1 MSFYFTPNQISGFK
15 ANANSMT
22 LNNPSGLI
30 FTRVDSGQ
38 NSYEI
43 FLSPGKDN
51 VIDNV
56 NNLNPIVLES
66 RGADRYSIA
75 QANFSLDNWLE
86 TEGRSISTSQIAI
99 NYDTVNTIFDPGDYT
114 LIIRKKGTSEIIEA
128 KTYES
133 SANTLLATF
142 ENGVEIQLSSLNTV
156 IQLSSDALSK
166 SWASDLKYS
175 DANYFTATNAL
186 SSNDPSSYPKIELS
200 QPITDTKGRIKV
212 AYQFTKDDPLF
223 GINGIN
229 PIIKT
234 VEKNR
239 AIPKASDEILRS
251 AIIPSYD
258 DVFKKTKDRSKAGSF
273 PWYAAVI
280 NDPTSAAENQQSASY
295 FYLNGSL
302 RKGLVDQSDQY
313 DLNLVNGTN
322 NNLDPYGRFPDTVGV
337 PGAKFSDF
345 QFAVTLWVPESS
357 VFRPKGGGFD
367 PNNPSYTDFQKPS
380 NTQSGAL
387 EGFAKQKDGKYTFTI
402 PEGKDIEFYNPE
414 IGEGLLKTVPDAKGQ
429 STLSFS
435 DWYKNWWENSSL
447 SNQFPWTGNGYT
459 YDWYYP
465 TDKDWFVDPQL
476 GPGVGEL
483 VQSWRPEKPQDINDW
498 VYEIVDVQTIPE
510 AMGAE
515 STAVGANWQ
524 LNIKKLGV
532 LDATVHIYK
541 ADSITGMIDVDTQNQ
556 FYPDQDIYFS
566 KAIETATLT
575 FDSSELPAYRGEKTY
590 ALGELE
596 TNKNYGFVVEV
607 NGNTFGTYGPTSSQF
622 VGLSSLNS
630 DSSLSIGFEDTV
642 NGDNDFNDL
651 IFTVSNLIA

>member
-1 MSFYFTPNQISGFK
+1 M
-15 ANANSMT
+15 
-22 LNNPSGLI
+22 I

-43 FLSPGKDN
+43 FLSPGKEKIKKDD
-51 VIDNV
+51 VK
-56 NNLNPIVLES
+56 NLNPIVLES

-86 TEGRSISTSQIAI
+86 TEGRSISTSQIAF
-99 NYDTVNTIFDPGDYT
+99 NDDTVNTIFDPGDYT
-114 LIIRKKGTSEIIEA
+114 LIIRKEGTSEIIRA

-156 IQLSSDALSK
+156 IQLSYKDALSK

-175 DANYFTATNAL
+175 NANYLTAINTL
-186 SSNDPSSYPKIELS
+186 SSNDPSTYPKIELS

-212 AYQFTKDDPLF
+212 AYQFTKDDVIF

-234 VEKNR
+234 DEKNR
-239 AIPKASDEILRS
+239 AIPKTSDEILRS
-251 AIIPSYD
+251 AKIPSYH
-258 DVFKKTKDRSKAGSF
+258 DVLKKDPSQTGAF

-280 NDPTSAAENQQSASY
+280 NDPTSTAENQQSASF

-302 RKGLVDQSDQY
+302 RKGLPDQSDQY

-322 NNLDPYGRFPDTVGV
+322 NNVDPYGRYPDTVGV
-337 PGAKFSDF
+337 PGAKFTDF
-345 QFAVTLWVPESS
+345 QFVVTLWVPESS
-357 VFRPKGGGFD
+357 VFRPKGGGFN
-367 PNNPSYTDFQKPS
+367 PNNPSDTDFQKPS

-387 EGFAKQKDGKYTFTI
+387 EGFAKQKDGKFKGKYTFTI

-414 IGEGLLKTVPDAKGQ
+414 IGEGLLNTVYPKAKGQ

-435 DWYKNWWENSSL
+435 DWYKNWWEQNTL
-447 SNQFPWTGNGYT
+447 NDVFPWTGNGYT

-465 TDKDWFVDPQL
+465 TDKDWFDDPQL

-483 VQSWRPEKPQDINDW
+483 VQSWAPVNPKDINDW
-498 VYEIVDVQTIPE
+498 MYEVVDVQTIPE

-532 LDATVHIYK
+532 LDATVHIYE
-541 ADSITGMIDVDTQNQ
+541 ADSITGALKDKDMNQ

-566 KAIETATLT
+566 KAIENAKHT
-575 FDSSELPAYRGEKTY
+575 FDPSKLPAYGGEKTY
-590 ALGELE
+590 ALEELE

-607 NGNTFGTYGPTSSQF
+607 NGNIFGTYGPTSSHF

>member
-15 ANANSMT
+15 ANPSSIT
-22 LNNPSGLI
+22 LNNPLGLI

-43 FLSPGKDN
+43 FLSPAKDN
-51 VIDNV
+51 G
-56 NNLNPIVLES
+56 NNLNPNVFES
-66 RGADRYSIA
+66 RGADRNSIA

-86 TEGRSISTSQIAI
+86 TENQSISTSQIAT
-99 NYDTVNTIFDPGDYT
+99 NGTVNSIFNPGDYT
-114 LIIRKKGTSEIIEA
+114 LKIRKEGTSEIIEA

-175 DANYFTATNAL
+175 NANYLTAINTL
-186 SSNDPSSYPKIELS
+186 SSNDPSGYPQIELS
-200 QPITDTKGRIKV
+200 QPIKDTKGRIKV
-212 AYQFTKDDPLF
+212 AYQFNQYDPLF
-223 GINGIN
+223 GIGGIN
-229 PIIKT
+229 PIIET
-234 VEKNR
+234 DEKGR
-239 AIPKASDEILRS
+239 VIPKASDEILKS

-258 DVFKKTKDRSKAGSF
+258 EVFKKDSTKADSF

-337 PGAKFSDF
+337 AGAKFDDF

-414 IGEGLLKTVPDAKGQ
+414 IGEGLLKTVYPDAKGQ

-435 DWYKNWWENSSL
+435 DWYKNWWENNTL
-447 SNQFPWTGNGYT
+447 LNQFPWTGNGYT

-465 TDKDWFVDPQL
+465 TDKDWFADTQL

-498 VYEIVDVQTIPE
+498 VYEVVDVQTIPE

-532 LDATVHIYK
+532 LDATVHIYE
-541 ADSITGMIDVDTQNQ
+541 ADSITGMITDKEKNQ
-556 FYPDQDIYFS
+556 FYPDQDIYLS
-566 KAIETATLT
+566 KAIENAKHT

-596 TNKNYGFVVEV
+596 TNTNYGFVVEV

-642 NGDNDFNDL
+642 NGDNDLNDL
-651 IFTVSNLIA
+651 IFIVSNLIA

>member
-1 MSFYFTPNQISGFK
+1 MSFYFSSNQISGFK
-15 ANANSMT
+15 ANPSSIT
-22 LNNPSGLI
+22 LNNPLGLI

-43 FLSPGKDN
+43 FLSQGKDH

-56 NNLNPIVLES
+56 NKLNPIVLES

-114 LIIRKKGTSEIIEA
+114 LIIRKEGASEIIEA

-175 DANYFTATNAL
+175 DANYLTATNTL
-186 SSNDPSSYPKIELS
+186 SSNDPSGYPQIELS

-212 AYQFTKDDPLF
+212 AYQFNQDDPLF
-223 GINGIN
+223 GIGGIN
-229 PIIKT
+229 PIVKT

-239 AIPKASDEILRS
+239 AIPKTSDEILRN

-258 DVFKKTKDRSKAGSF
+258 EIFKKDSTQTGSF

-280 NDPTSAAENQQSASY
+280 NDPTSTTENQQSASY

-302 RKGLVDQSDQY
+302 RKGLANQSDQY

-322 NNLDPYGRFPDTVGV
+322 NNLDPYGRYPDTVGV
-337 PGAKFSDF
+337 PGAKFTDF
-345 QFAVTLWVPESS
+345 QFVVTLWVPERS

-414 IGEGLLKTVPDAKGQ
+414 IGEGLLKTVYPDAKGQ

-465 TDKDWFVDPQL
+465 TDKDWFADPQL

-483 VQSWRPEKPQDINDW
+483 VQSWRPDNPKDINDW
-498 VYEIVDVQTIPE
+498 VYEVVDVQTIPE

-532 LDATVHIYK
+532 LDATVHIYE
-541 ADSITGMIDVDTQNQ
+541 ADSITGVLIDKDKNQ

-566 KAIETATLT
+566 KAIENATLT

-596 TNKNYGFVVEV
+596 TNTNYGFVVEV

>member
-1 MSFYFTPNQISGFK
+1 M
-15 ANANSMT
+15 
-22 LNNPSGLI
+22 
-30 FTRVDSGQ
+30 
-38 NSYEI
+38 
-43 FLSPGKDN
+43 
-51 VIDNV
+51 
-56 NNLNPIVLES
+56 ES
-66 RGADRYSIA
+66 RGADGNSIA

-86 TEGRSISTSQIAI
+86 TEGRCISTSQIAI
-99 NYDTVNTIFDPGDYT
+99 NDDTVNTIFDPGDYT
-114 LIIRKKGTSEIIEA
+114 LKIRKEGTSEIIEA

-175 DANYFTATNAL
+175 DANYLTAINTL
-186 SSNDPSSYPKIELS
+186 SSNDPSTYPKIELS
-200 QPITDTKGRIKV
+200 QPIKDTKGRIKV

-234 VEKNR
+234 DEKNR
-239 AIPKASDEILRS
+239 AIPKTSDEILRS

-258 DVFKKTKDRSKAGSF
+258 EVKKGS
-273 PWYAAVI
+273 PWYAPVI
-280 NDPTSAAENQQSASY
+280 NDPTSTAENQQSASF

-302 RKGLVDQSDQY
+302 RKDLPDQSDQY

-337 PGAKFSDF
+337 PGAKFNDF
-345 QFAVTLWVPESS
+345 QFVVTLWVPESS
-357 VFRPKGGGFD
+357 VFRPKGGGFN
-367 PNNPSYTDFQKPS
+367 PNKPSDTGFQKPS

-414 IGEGLLKTVPDAKGQ
+414 IGEGLLKTVYPDPKGQ

-465 TDKDWFVDPQL
+465 TDKDWFNDPQL

-483 VQSWRPEKPQDINDW
+483 VQSWAPENPKDSNDW
-498 VYEIVDVQTIPE
+498 MYEVVDVQTIPE

-532 LDATVHIYK
+532 LDATVHIYE
-541 ADSITGMIDVDTQNQ
+541 ADSITGMLTDKEKNQ
-556 FYPDQDIYFS
+556 FLPDQDIYLS

-575 FDSSELPAYRGEKTY
+575 FDSSELPAYRGEKN
-590 ALGELE
+590 LQNRE
-596 TNKNYGFVVEV
+596 TRNK
-607 NGNTFGTYGPTSSQF
+607 
-622 VGLSSLNS
+622 
-630 DSSLSIGFEDTV
+630 
-642 NGDNDFNDL
+642 
-651 IFTVSNLIA
+651 

>member
-1 MSFYFTPNQISGFK
+1 M
-15 ANANSMT
+15 
-22 LNNPSGLI
+22 
-30 FTRVDSGQ
+30 
-38 NSYEI
+38 
-43 FLSPGKDN
+43 
-51 VIDNV
+51 
-56 NNLNPIVLES
+56 
-66 RGADRYSIA
+66 
-75 QANFSLDNWLE
+75 DNWLE

-99 NYDTVNTIFDPGDYT
+99 NYDTVNTIFDPGDYA
-114 LIIRKKGTSEIIEA
+114 LIIRKEGTSEIIEA

-156 IQLSSDALSK
+156 IQLSADALSK

-175 DANYFTATNAL
+175 NANYITAINTL
-186 SSNDPSSYPKIELS
+186 SSNDPSGYPQIELS

-229 PIIKT
+229 PIIRT

-239 AIPKASDEILRS
+239 AIPKTIDEISRNQR
-251 AIIPSYD
+251 IPSYGK
-258 DVFKKTKDRSKAGSF
+258 VYEHVKEKTGDKSKAKNAANAF

-280 NDPTSAAENQQSASY
+280 NDLTSTAENQQSASY

-302 RKGLVDQSDQY
+302 RKDLADQSDQY

-322 NNLDPYGRFPDTVGV
+322 NNLDPYGRYPDTVGV
-337 PGAKFSDF
+337 PGAKFDDF
-345 QFAVTLWVPESS
+345 QFVVTLWVPESS
-357 VFRPKGGGFD
+357 VFRPKGGGFN

-380 NTQSGAL
+380 NTLSGAL

-414 IGEGLLKTVPDAKGQ
+414 IGEGLLKTVYPNAKGQ

-435 DWYKNWWENSSL
+435 DWYKNWWENNTFL
-447 SNQFPWTGNGYT
+447 NQFPWTGNGYT

-465 TDKDWFVDPQL
+465 TDKDWFTDPQL

-483 VQSWRPEKPQDINDW
+483 VQSWRPDNLKDSNDW
-498 VYEIVDVQTIPE
+498 MYEVVDVQIIPE

-524 LNIKKLGV
+524 LNIKKMGV
-532 LDATVHIYK
+532 LDATVYIYE
-541 ADSITGMIDVDTQNQ
+541 ADSITGMITDKEKNQ
-556 FYPDQDIYFS
+556 FLPDQDFYLS
-566 KAIETATLT
+566 KAIENQKYT

-590 ALGELE
+590 ALGDLE
-596 TNKNYGFVVEV
+596 TNINYGFVVEV
-607 NGNTFGTYGPTSSQF
+607 NGNTFGTYGPISSQF

-630 DSSLSIGFEDTV
+630 DSSLSIGFEDTI
-642 NGDNDFNDL
+642 NGDNDYNDL
-651 IFTVSNLIA
+651 IFTVSSLIG

>member
-1 MSFYFTPNQISGFK
+1 MSFYFSSNQISGFK
-15 ANANSMT
+15 ANPSSIT
-22 LNNPSGLI
+22 LNNPLGLI

-43 FLSPGKDN
+43 FLSPAKDN
-51 VIDNV
+51 G
-56 NNLNPIVLES
+56 NNLNPNVFES
-66 RGADRYSIA
+66 RGADRNSIA

-86 TEGRSISTSQIAI
+86 TENQSISTSQIAT
-99 NYDTVNTIFDPGDYT
+99 NGTVNSIFNPGDYT
-114 LIIRKKGTSEIIEA
+114 LKIRKEGTSEIIEA

-175 DANYFTATNAL
+175 NANFLTAINTL
-186 SSNDPSSYPKIELS
+186 SSNDPSGYPQIELS

-212 AYQFTKDDPLF
+212 AYQFNQYDPLF
-223 GINGIN
+223 GIGGIN
-229 PIIKT
+229 PIIET
-234 VEKNR
+234 DEKGR
-239 AIPKASDEILRS
+239 VIPKASDEILRS

-258 DVFKKTKDRSKAGSF
+258 EVFKRDSTQADSF

-280 NDPTSAAENQQSASY
+280 NDPISAAENQQSASY
-295 FYLNGSL
+295 FYLNGRL

-337 PGAKFSDF
+337 AGAKFSDF

-357 VFRPKGGGFD
+357 VFRPKGGGFN

-414 IGEGLLKTVPDAKGQ
+414 IGEGLLKTVYPDAKGQ

-435 DWYKNWWENSSL
+435 DWYKNWWENNTL
-447 SNQFPWTGNGYT
+447 LNQFPWTGNGYT

-465 TDKDWFVDPQL
+465 TEKDWFADTQL

-483 VQSWRPEKPQDINDW
+483 VQSWRPEKPQDINAW
-498 VYEIVDVQTIPE
+498 VYEVVDVQTIPE

-532 LDATVHIYK
+532 LDATVHIYE
-541 ADSITGMIDVDTQNQ
+541 ADSITGVLIDKDKNQ

-566 KAIETATLT
+566 KAIENAKHT

-590 ALGELE
+590 ALEELE

-607 NGNTFGTYGPTSSQF
+607 NGNTFGTYGPTSSHF

-642 NGDNDFNDL
+642 NGDNDLNDL